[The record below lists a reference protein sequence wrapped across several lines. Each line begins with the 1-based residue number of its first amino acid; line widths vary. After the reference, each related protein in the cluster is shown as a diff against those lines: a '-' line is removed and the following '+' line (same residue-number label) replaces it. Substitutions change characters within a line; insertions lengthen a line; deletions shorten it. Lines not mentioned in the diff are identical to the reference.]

1 MSKPKPRPTAPKSV
15 NKTTSAPVSSP
26 AMKPWLAHALSI
38 AGFLV
43 LCCLFFFPQLEGK
56 KVMQTDVLGWE
67 GMAREALSYQE
78 KTGEITLWT
87 NSMFSGMPTYQINN
101 IQPNN
106 MIQYVQKFTGFFF
119 SDPINLFL
127 SCCIWAYILLVIGGV
142 SPLIAF
148 MGAFAFAFT
157 SYNVI
162 LYEAGHYLKL
172 QSISTFPPIIAGLFL
187 VFKRKLLAGGV
198 LFALGMALALYA
210 NHVQMTYYL
219 GIILGIYFL
228 VEIIRMVRRQEWKL
242 VLYSGLILIGG
253 IAVAIGSSASKLW
266 TTSEYVSDTMRGQPI
281 LPGSDPTSSSSTD
294 GLAWDYAMQWSQ
306 GALETFSVMIPGVVG
321 GSSAEKIGAGSATY
335 KELRARGMNVPE
347 DVKLPL
353 YWGKLPFTSG
363 PVYFGGL
370 VVFLFVLGLILLKG
384 PMKWWILGGVLFTFL
399 YAMGKNAEG
408 INRLIFDYLPL
419 MNKFRSPN
427 SITAVTP
434 IFMILLGSLVLQ
446 QILSGAFEPERT
458 KRAIYRA
465 AGSLGAVCLFFIA
478 VGPSIF
484 EFTSA
489 GDERMVQMGVK
500 LETIL
505 ADRKS
510 LMRADAF
517 RALVIIGL
525 GAGLIWMYLTNR
537 LKSNIM
543 LMSLAAI
550 TVFDIWT
557 VDKRY
562 LSASDFVSESEYKAY
577 YKPRPVDE
585 AILKDQDPNY
595 RVLDL
600 SDNTFNSSFASYFHK
615 SIGGY
620 HAAKLQR
627 YQDIIDRHISQNNIV
642 VLDMLNTKYIIS
654 NQGESITYQQNP
666 NAMGNAWFVKE
677 IKSVANAE
685 DEINGL
691 NEGFDPL
698 QTAVVHADFSSYPS
712 ASAFTGEGNIRLI
725 SYKPNE
731 LIYESETSSAQ
742 FATFSE
748 IWYGPDKGWQAYLDG
763 NPVEHIRV
771 NYILRGMNIP
781 EGKHTIAFKFEPK
794 SHAKG
799 ERISLLSSLLL
810 LLGVAGMVYLNINKK
825 KALIESQN
833 IKNESI

>member
-15 NKTTSAPVSSP
+15 KKTASTAAQNST
-26 AMKPWLAHALSI
+26 MKPWMAHVLSI
-38 AGFLV
+38 VGFLV
-43 LCCLFFFPQLEGK
+43 LCCIFFFPQLEGK
-56 KVMQTDVLGWE
+56 KVMQTDILGWE
-67 GMAREALSYQE
+67 GMAQEALSFQE
-78 KTGEITLWT
+78 QTGELTLWT

-106 MIQYVQKFTGFFF
+106 MSQYVQKISGFFF

-127 SCCIWAYILLVIGGV
+127 SCTIWAYILLIIAGV
-142 SPLIAF
+142 RPLIAF
-148 MGAFAFAFT
+148 IGAFAFAFT

-187 VFKRKLLAGGV
+187 VFKRKLLVGGV
-198 LFALGMALALYA
+198 LFALGMSLALYA

-228 VEIIRMVRRQEWKL
+228 VEIIRMIRQQEWKL
-242 VLYSGLILIGG
+242 VMYTGLILIAG
-253 IAVAIGSSASKLW
+253 IAIAVGSSASKLW
-266 TTSEYVSDTMRGQPI
+266 TTSEYVSDTMRGEPI
-281 LPGSDPTSSSSTD
+281 LPNSDPSSSSATD

-321 GSSAEKIGAGSATY
+321 GSSSEKIGTGSATF
-335 KELRARGMNVPE
+335 KELRGRGMNVPE

-384 PMKWWILGGVLFTFL
+384 PMKWWILGGVLFTFVF
-399 YAMGKNAEG
+399 AMGKNAEG

-427 SITAVTP
+427 SVTAVTP
-434 IFMILLGSLVLQ
+434 IFMILLGSIVLQ
-446 QILSGAFEPERT
+446 QIITGAFELERT
-458 KRAIYRA
+458 KRAIYWA
-465 AGSLGAVCLFFIA
+465 AGSLGAVCLFFI
-478 VGPSIF
+478 VLGPSMF
-484 EFTSA
+484 DFTSA

-525 GAGLIWMYLTNR
+525 GAGLLWMYLTNR
-537 LKSNIM
+537 LKSSIM
-543 LMSLAAI
+543 LVALAAI
-550 TVFDIWT
+550 TVIDIWT

-577 YKPRPVDE
+577 YKPRAVDE
-585 AILKDQDPNY
+585 AILKDPDPNY

-627 YQDIIDRHISQNNIV
+627 YQDIIDRHISQNNMV

-654 NQGESITYQQNP
+654 SQGESITYQQNP

-677 IKSVANAE
+677 IKPANNAE
-685 DEINGL
+685 EEINSL
-691 NEGFDPL
+691 NEGFDPA
-698 QTAVVHADFSSYPS
+698 QTAVVHVDFSSYPS
-712 ASAFTGEGNIRLI
+712 ASGFTGEGIIRLT

-748 IWYGPDKGWQAYLDG
+748 IWYGPDKGWQAYIDG

-771 NYILRGMNIP
+771 NYILRGMNVP
-781 EGKHTIAFKFEPK
+781 EGKHTITFKFEPK
-794 SHAKG
+794 SHATG
-799 ERISLLSSLLL
+799 ETVSLLSSLLL
-810 LLGVAGMVYLNINKK
+810 LLGVVGMVYFQFFRSKD
-825 KALIESQN
+825 
-833 IKNESI
+833 IKISNENV